1 LGEALRAAGAS
12 VLECAATRIEWFD
25 PSPLQRAMAQLH
37 GGDWLVC
44 TSANGVRAIARAAT
58 PLSPEVSVAAV
69 GESTAQAFAEAGV
82 RVDLLPGR
90 HDAAGLVAEL
100 TARAPMQG
108 VRVCFPCAVDARPTL
123 VDGLLA
129 AGALV
134 EPIVCYASRPDE
146 SGLRR
151 LADAL
156 GRGVVDLITLAAP
169 SAVHAVATVMTPPD
183 RCAVVVIGPVT
194 SAAAFA
200 AGLRVVAEAADAS
213 VPAMVHAIVQCRAS
227 GAALSSTD
235 R

>member
-25 PSPLQRAMAQLH
+25 PSPLQRAMAQLQ

-213 VPAMVHAIVQCRAS
+213 VPAMVHAIVQYRAA